1 MHEHLSSVLHILL
14 RSCPLYDVLIDCLHH
29 CVCLYIRPKL
39 RRCSVLSRR
48 RASSW
53 TRTSTGRWII
63 YCAVPA
69 HNVDLAVA
77 GLSVCVSECV
87 DSLDCPGRCARALAF
102 AENSLKVAAS
112 PRGFASRR
120 VRACWSS
127 NPPPDNGR
135 TRFPADGQP
144 SKGVRALPISL
155 RILFPSATGSPV
167 FPAVPVRP
175 ITRRCNSV
183 NIKHQ

>member
-112 PRGFASRR
+112 PRGFASRP
-120 VRACWSS
+120 VRACWTTAGHLIHRQTMAAPVSQRMVSRRRELERYLLVCEYCSHRPPGRPSS
-127 NPPPDNGR
+127 
-135 TRFPADGQP
+135 Q
-144 SKGVRALPISL
+144 
-155 RILFPSATGSPV
+155 LFLSD
-167 FPAVPVRP
+167 R
-175 ITRRCNSV
+175 
-183 NIKHQ
+183 